1 MKHLKVVND
10 IAEHAVK
17 LMEEYRNIL
26 SKNPKQQQLIVQVL
40 SEYKQYYADTRKSAI
55 IENMEVV

>member
-10 IAEHAVK
+10 IAERAVK
-17 LMEEYRNIL
+17 LMEEYHNIL
-26 SKNPKQQQLIVQVL
+26 SKNPKQQEFIVQVL